1 MLGLESKTLEPALML
16 TNCHF
21 IPLSY
26 LWGIVNSNKKD
37 AIA

>member
-1 MLGLESKTLEPALML
+1 MLGLECKSLEPALML

-26 LWGIVNSNKKD
+26 LWGTVNSVTKRMQ
-37 AIA
+37 